1 MSASLYVD
9 LNVNSFI
16 SIMYCMD
23 STCMHIYC
31 YFKWFLEAADV
42 KTKLFV
48 LPNHTSVVFCMEKKC
63 GKS

>member
-9 LNVNSFI
+9 LNSFL
-16 SIMYCMD
+16 SVMYC
-23 STCMHIYC
+23 TVHNIYAYC